1 MSHHVKNLS
10 DLRDFVKTF
19 PTRRQLWI
27 NAGKQT
33 VVPGRLIPLLN
44 LRDFFID
51 VILYNSPVHLDRCDG
66 HVTDSGNTIVQH
78 DLPTMTCLTSFLPDS
93 RTFASDAFFMLPP
106 GSHMTILYQLVG
118 SVAILTCAQVLHR
131 PFPYPLQNSQS
142 SSNLGSRSFCDMIRF
157 GHRRLS

>member
-1 MSHHVKNLS
+1 MLKQLIWMELSNLPFHQNYRQTRGPACVQANTWRNWLVSHHVKNLS

-51 VILYNSPVHLDRCDG
+51 VILYDSPYISIAATVMRRTPVIRSCNMIYLRWHAWR
-66 HVTDSGNTIVQH
+66 
-78 DLPTMTCLTSFLPDS
+78 PSFLTHALS
-93 RTFASDAFFMLPP
+93 QAILFFMLPP
-106 GSHMTILYQLVG
+106 GSHMTVLYQLVG
-118 SVAILTCAQVLHR
+118 LVAILTCA
-131 PFPYPLQNSQS
+131 
-142 SSNLGSRSFCDMIRF
+142 
-157 GHRRLS
+157 